1 VNTLI
6 LLVIFITIVAILGA
20 LVYWMYSKYDNLRKA
35 LSKDLV
41 DLIESGGKDGLLA
54 FDIHHQDIDFKFI
67 PTIHREKGF
76 YYIKLGEGE
85 DEKNHIKV
93 KKSEIYFLR
102 GKHPSIFLIN
112 DKIRAANVEL
122 LKSLD
127 VLSPHV
133 RSRILNDW
141 SKYTSLKERIDEI
154 NDDLVFT
161 RDEAKR
167 KQLEA
172 ELEKLQKEL
181 EEINESYR
189 LLFEEIDK
197 HGAVAFNKGDKIVII
212 RPFDFTKLVDFMT
225 GVHGDEIRET
235 ARSMYLRKV
244 EHLLKDISRKV
255 GIEMEEQKQ
264 GGFSWT
270 TILLG
275 VLFFG
280 GIGLILLGVI
290 LRALGGG

>member
-1 VNTLI
+1 MSTLI
-6 LLVIFITIVAILGA
+6 LLVIFLPIIAILGA
-20 LVYWMYSKYDNLRKA
+20 LTYWMYSKYDTLRKE

-54 FDIHHQDIDFKFI
+54 FDIHHQDIDFTFI
-67 PTIHREKGF
+67 PTMHREKGF
-76 YYIKLGEGE
+76 YYIKVGEGE

-93 KKSEIYFLR
+93 EKGEIYFLR

-127 VLSPHV
+127 VLSPYV
-133 RSRILNDW
+133 RARILNDW
-141 SKYTSLKERIDEI
+141 SKYTSLKKRIDEI

-161 RDEAKR
+161 KDEGKR

-172 ELEKLQKEL
+172 ELERLQKEL

-197 HGAVAFNKGDKIVII
+197 HGAVAFDKGDKIIVI

-225 GVHGDEIRET
+225 GVHADEIRET
-235 ARSMYLRKV
+235 VRSQVTRKL
-244 EHLLKDISRKV
+244 EHLLKDIARKV

-270 TILLG
+270 SILLPI
-275 VLFFG
+275 LLFG
-280 GIGLILLGVI
+280 GIGLIVLGVI
-290 LRALGGG
+290 IRALH